1 MVVRMHN
8 VITARTCTR
17 FGISPTTV
25 RNALRCCLRK
35 LNHGIYVGIVRC
47 PRHPEMAQF
56 LDDDEILAIRS
67 AGIDRAT
74 RADIDRV
81 RRSEFL
87 ATISAYRRYD
97 DGDTLG
103 LTSAA
108 VLHGIP
114 LAGSTKAS
122 GPRIRRRPGPQQE
135 VVSTLSLGEP
145 GTPVHLDV
153 WNPIRPYRSTWIT
166 RRLSDV
172 DQRHLTQMRGVSVT
186 TQARTCV
193 DLARAGTA
201 FDGTVAMDFV
211 LAQALES
218 GGVEERERVHRA
230 LLECVGQADR
240 TPGVRR
246 ARIAVETATGLSES
260 VAESLA
266 LHWFRVLKVT
276 PVQQQVELYDDENEF
291 VGRVDFLLT
300 AEDDTPVVVEIDG
313 AVKYDER
320 TLVLAGGAPYGE
332 ARHGG
337 NGDLSKSGGGAGTRN
352 PLFREK
358 LREDRIRRLGYRV
371 VRVTWKDLMSDMKMI
386 LLLREAGVEMW

>member
-1 MVVRMHN
+1 MHN

-17 FGISPTTV
+17 YGISPTTV

-35 LNHGIYVGIVRC
+35 LNHGIYVGIIRC
-47 PRHPEMAQF
+47 PRHPELVPF
-56 LDDDEILAIRS
+56 LDDDGILAIRS

-87 ATISAYRRYD
+87 ATISAYKRYD
-97 DGDTLG
+97 DGDVLG
-103 LTSAA
+103 LTAAA

-114 LAGSTKAS
+114 LVGSTKTS

-153 WNPIRPYRSTWIT
+153 WNPVRPYRSTWIT

-172 DQRHLTQMRGVSVT
+172 DPSHLTTMHGVPVT
-186 TQARTCV
+186 TAARTCV

-211 LAQALES
+211 LAQALER
-218 GGVEERERVHRA
+218 GGAEERGRVQQA

-246 ARIAVETATGLSES
+246 ARIAVDTASGLSES

-276 PVQQQVELYDDENEF
+276 PVQQQVEIYDDANEL

-313 AVKYDER
+313 AVKYDEPA
-320 TLVLAGGAPYGE
+320 LVLAGGAQHGDS
-332 ARHGG
+332 RHSVNG
-337 NGDLSKSGGGAGTRN
+337 NASKSGGGSGRHN